1 MPKNHEFRLILFV
14 QILIHVY
21 CTLVKNISDTNK
33 IVVAKVDR
41 MERQRQDPIGRP
53 RGDRYFKTRRQIK

>member
-1 MPKNHEFRLILFV
+1 MNLDLILFV
-14 QILIHVY
+14 HILIHVY

-41 MERQRQDPIGRP
+41 MERQRQDPTGRP
-53 RGDRYFKTRRQIK
+53 RGGRYFKTRRQIK